1 MDESHFSSVVEP
13 STGSV
18 EAFSAWT
25 STEDTR
31 APSTQATTAQ
41 SNDSA
46 IHDLQCDLL
55 SRDTLIASLR
65 DELSAIKVQE
75 VGCHCLLC

>member
-1 MDESHFSSVVEP
+1 MGESHFSSVVEP

-18 EAFSAWT
+18 EASSART

-46 IHDLQCDLL
+46 IQDLQRELV

-65 DELSAIKVQE
+65 DELSAVKAQE
-75 VGCHCLLC
+75 VGSHRLLC